1 MKKLTPEERE
11 LRRLDRRED
20 LRVNALYTGGAMGRP
35 ALAPEAP
42 AEPAVYTV
50 TTLPSAFK
58 RKAAA
63 EKAART
69 RRLNRQAQ
77 G

>member
-11 LRRLDRRED
+11 LRRLDRLED
-20 LRVNALYTGGAMGRP
+20 LRVNALYAGGAMGRQ
-35 ALAPEAP
+35 AAKPEAP
-42 AEPAVYTV
+42 AEPEAYTV
-50 TTLPSAFK
+50 TKLPSAYT